1 MTGKDPETT
10 RKWLQLRLQLQ
21 KSLGKKPRDLNG
33 VLYLIGLQELGQG
46 VADFSKE
53 QKQDILHIAI
63 CKVLSL
69 SGYYVLER
77 YDEEG
82 WPHWQN
88 VKKLPHFDLLEQE
101 EFLKKHI
108 IEYFEKE
115 IGWQLN

>member
-82 WPHWQN
+82 WPHWRYSA
-88 VKKLPHFDLLEQE
+88 PDLYAGVDEELERAY
-101 EFLKKHI
+101 LDV
-108 IEYFEKE
+108 YYV
-115 IGWQLN
+115 GA